1 MLGGVSRQ
9 GGGAG
14 GGGGTEWVG
23 GGAGVRAGDVVRV
36 WGGVLWRKGV
46 K

>member
-1 MLGGVSRQ
+1 MLGCVSRQ

-23 GGAGVRAGDVVRV
+23 GAGMRAGDVVRV
-36 WGGVLWRKGV
+36 CGGYCGERGV